1 MSTIKEECVKA
12 RKEIQELF
20 KEKGV
25 KINAP
30 EIDKLMKKLVIDFK
44 VSVEEAKRSVIVQFS
59 KANDVKVTTGGTSSD
74 AKINDLKV
82 DQWVNLRVIVKQ
94 LWESTSD
101 SITQAGLIADESGA
115 IKFTSW
121 TNAGMPEVEE
131 GKSYIF
137 KNVVVNE
144 YNDRLQ
150 INLNKTSSIEEL
162 KEDIEAGSTE
172 VTISGALVAIQ
183 TGSGLI
189 KRCPDC
195 NRALI
200 KGGCSEHGKVEGVY
214 DIRIKGILDDGATAT
229 NILFDREMTE
239 QITGKTLD
247 ECVAMS
253 VDALDNEVV
262 VEEFRQALVG
272 RYYIVTGPNFDSLL
286 IKEIDPID
294 GVDPTVTEKLTEL
307 AKEMM

>member
-1 MSTIKEECVKA
+1 MSEETLCIKI
-12 RKEIQELF
+12 RKEIQAQFAEQD
-20 KEKGV
+20 V
-25 KINAP
+25 KLLAKD
-30 EIDKLMKKLVIDFK
+30 IDPRLETLLVTYK
-44 VSVEEAKRSVIVQFS
+44 VPADEAKRTVVNYFNSEHNI
-59 KANDVKVTTGGTSSD
+59 KVATGGTSND

-82 DQWVNLRVIVKQ
+82 SQWANLQVIVKQ
-94 LWESTSD
+94 IWESTAD
-101 SITQAGLIADESGA
+101 SIAQAGLIADESGA

-131 GKSYIF
+131 GKSYLF
-137 KNVVVNE
+137 KNIVVNE

-189 KRCPDC
+189 KRCPECD
-195 NRALI
+195 RALI

-214 DIRIKGILDDGATAT
+214 DIRIKGILDDGTKAT

-239 QITGKTLD
+239 QVTGKTLD
-247 ECVAMS
+247 ECIAMS

-262 VEEFRQALVG
+262 VEEFRRALVG
-272 RYYIVTGPNFDSLL
+272 RYYSITGPNFDSLL
-286 IKEIDPID
+286 VKEIDPID
-294 GVDPTVTEKLTEL
+294 SVDTIVTEKLTEL

>member
-1 MSTIKEECVKA
+1 MSTIKKECIKA

-30 EIDKLMKKLVIDFK
+30 EIDKIMKKLVIDFK
-44 VSVEEAKRSVIVQFS
+44 VSVDEAKRSVIVQFS
-59 KANDVKVTTGGTSSD
+59 KANDVKVATGGTSSD
-74 AKINDLKV
+74 AKINDLKNK
-82 DQWVNLRVIVKQ
+82 QWVNLRVIVKQ
-94 LWESTSD
+94 LWESTAD
-101 SITQAGLIADESGA
+101 SITQAGLIADDTGA
-115 IKFTSW
+115 LKFTSW

-172 VTISGALVAIQ
+172 VTIAGALVSIQ
-183 TGSGLI
+183 AGSGLI

-195 NRALI
+195 NRALF
-200 KGGCSEHGKVEGVY
+200 KGGCSEHGKIEGVY

-229 NILFDREMTE
+229 NILFDRALTE
-239 QITGKTLD
+239 QITGITLD

-253 VDALDNEVV
+253 VEALDNEVV
-262 VEEFRQALVG
+262 IEKFRSELVG

-286 IKEIDPID
+286 VKEIEPVGEVDPIA
-294 GVDPTVTEKLTEL
+294 TERLTEI
-307 AKEMM
+307 AREMM

>member
-1 MSTIKEECVKA
+1 MSKETCIKI
-12 RKEIQELF
+12 RKEIQAQFAEQ
-20 KEKGV
+20 GV
-25 KINAP
+25 KLLAKD
-30 EIDKLMKKLVIDFK
+30 IDPRLEKLLVTYK
-44 VSVEEAKRSVIVQFS
+44 VPADEAKRTVINFF
-59 KANDVKVTTGGTSSD
+59 NREHGVKTAVGGTSND
-74 AKINDLKV
+74 VEINDLKV
-82 DQWVNLRVIVKQ
+82 DQWGNLRVIVKQ

-101 SITQAGLIADESGA
+101 SIAQAGLIADESGA

-172 VTISGALVAIQ
+172 ITIAGALVDIQ
-183 TGSGLI
+183 IGSGLI
-189 KRCPDC
+189 KRCPEC

-214 DIRIKGILDDGATAT
+214 DIRIKGVLDDGTKAT
-229 NILFDREMTE
+229 NILFDREMTAN
-239 QITGKTLD
+239 ITGRTLD
-247 ECVAMS
+247 ECITMAS
-253 VDALDNEVV
+253 EALDGEVV
-262 VEEFRQALVG
+262 VEEFRRALIG
-272 RYYIVTGPNFDSLL
+272 RYFTVTGPNFDSLL
-286 IKEIDPID
+286 VKEIEPIAEAD
-294 GVDPTVTEKLTEL
+294 QSLTEQLKEL